1 MPASTS
7 PRLTR
12 DERRRRIEDAATELF
27 AQRGYAAT
35 TVEEIVRAAGLTKP
49 MLYRHFESKQE
60 LCIALLKRH
69 RDELVAAPLQV
80 FDPAAEDRRAELVAM
95 IEAWLEHARRH
106 PDATRLVFVPVSGDP
121 EVEQAQRELHARQR
135 ATQTAL
141 LREFAP
147 DLKEPDGEVMGEAA
161 RSSLAGVALWW
172 LEHPEVPRE
181 VPLRVLLRMVDGLIG
196 SVDETKE
203 RT

>member
-1 MPASTS
+1 
-7 PRLTR
+7 
-12 DERRRRIEDAATELF
+12 
-27 AQRGYAAT
+27 
-35 TVEEIVRAAGLTKP
+35 
-49 MLYRHFESKQE
+49 
-60 LCIALLKRH
+60 
-69 RDELVAAPLQV
+69 V

-147 DLKEPDGEVMGEAA
+147 DLKEPDGEVMGEVA